1 MVNEII
7 ADPDVLEEE
16 YIPESIPCR
25 EVQKRELAFCLS
37 PIERGMKP
45 LDCLCHGKPGTGKTA
60 LVKYILQQIQ
70 DDVNAFAL
78 YVNCW
83 ENKTLSSILD
93 RIVEQLGLVIVEK
106 SYSVKLPRIKCKIE
120 DKPCVITLDEVD
132 KLDCKE
138 LNDVIYMLK
147 GLGKVG
153 LICISNKREY
163 FLVLDPR
170 ITSRLRFRSIDFP
183 PYSNA
188 ELLTILKHRIIDCR
202 ALYPDTWSNEIL
214 EEIADLA
221 AGDARIAIQ
230 TLRNSALIAEK
241 SNKPKITIEDVEKAY
256 EEVKEIKRKYL
267 LEKLG
272 EHHKIICRI
281 VRENPGIT
289 SSNFYEA
296 YKREAKEHSLNPK
309 SGRTFNN
316 YVDELISLGYLR
328 VERAKVRGNVRSF
341 SDPILS
347 KLKPYSLEYTPS
359 KER

>member
-1 MVNEII
+1 MVNGII

-16 YIPESIPCR
+16 YIPQNIPCR

-70 DDVNAFAL
+70 DNVNSFAL

-83 ENKTLSSILD
+83 DNKTLSSILE
-93 RIVEQLGLVIVEK
+93 RIVEQLGLVVVEK
-106 SYSVKLPRIKCKIE
+106 SYSVKLHRVKRKME
-120 DKPCVITLDEVD
+120 DKPCVIALDEVD

-138 LNDVIYMLK
+138 LDDVIYMLK

-170 ITSRLRFRSIDFP
+170 ITSRLSFRSINFP
-183 PYSNA
+183 PYSNE

-202 ALYPDTWSNEIL
+202 ALYPDVLSNEIL

-241 SNKPKITIEDVEKAY
+241 SNKTKITIEDVEKAY
-256 EEVKEIKRKYL
+256 EEVKEIKRKYM

-272 EHHKIICRI
+272 EHHKLVWEIIKQ
-281 VRENPGIT
+281 NQGIT
-289 SSNFYEA
+289 SGELFTR
-296 YKREAKEHSLNPK
+296 YKTGCLKLGLQPK
-309 SGRTFNN
+309 SERSFSN
-316 YVDELISLGYLR
+316 YMDELVALKY
-328 VERAKVRGNVRSF
+328 VKFERAKIRGNVRKF
-341 SDPILS
+341 SAFQ
-347 KLKPYSLEYTPS
+347 
-359 KER
+359 